1 MGHPAQYSRKKQGD
15 STNKVY
21 GSKLEKKESTRNSVE
36 AKKQTTVIPQIV
48 SAEFILVHS
57 TYRCRNYSREET
69 IQSRKLLICYFFKN
83 S

>member
-36 AKKQTTVIPQIV
+36 AKKQITVFLQIV
-48 SAEFILVHS
+48 SVETILGHS
-57 TYRCRNYSREET
+57 TYRCGHRLPLHREW
-69 IQSRKLLICYFFKN
+69 
-83 S
+83 

>member
-36 AKKQTTVIPQIV
+36 AMKQITVFPRIV
-48 SAEFILVHS
+48 SVETILGHS
-57 TYRCRNYSREET
+57 TYRCGGRLPLHREW
-69 IQSRKLLICYFFKN
+69 
-83 S
+83 